1 MSLQKDVTKTTAAL
15 VIEIREIVR
24 AARTKAFQAV
34 NFAMVEAYWL
44 IGKRIVEEEQKGR
57 VRAQYGEQLVGAVS
71 RQLTTE
77 FGRGFSEANVWNFRQ
92 FYLTYPSE
100 KILYTLRRELSWSH
114 YRLIMRVES
123 PRAREYYIR
132 EAAAQHWSTR
142 QLERNINSLYYER
155 LLASRRKSPE
165 RGKRVAARSP
175 MPDDH
180 IKDPYILEFLGL
192 PMPPGFTEAQFEE
205 AIITNLQRF
214 LLELGKGFSFVGRQF
229 RITTETK
236 HFFIDLVFYNYVLK
250 CFVVIDL
257 KVGELAHQDIGQM
270 DMYVRLFEER
280 MRSEGDNPTIGLIL
294 CTEKDETIVRYSVL
308 KENRQLFAS
317 KYRLMLP
324 TEEELRHELERE
336 RAMLLETMPMK
347 QEQLQR
353 RTNGSE
359 QTRSRRRTRS
369 GRTKR

>member
-1 MSLQKDVTKTTAAL
+1 MSLQLNVTKITAAL
-15 VIEIREIVR
+15 VSEIREIVR
-24 AARTKAFQAV
+24 TDRAKVFHAV
-34 NFAMVEAYWL
+34 NFAMVEAYWS

-100 KILYTLRRELSWSH
+100 KILYALRRELSWSH

-123 PRAREYYIR
+123 TSAREYYVR
-132 EAAAQHWSTR
+132 EAAEQHWSTR

-155 LLASRRKSPE
+155 LLASRRKSSE
-165 RGKRVAARSP
+165 RRKRVATPSP
-175 MPDDH
+175 TPDDH
-180 IKDPYILEFLGL
+180 IKDPYILEFLGV

-205 AIITNLQRF
+205 AIISNLQRF

-257 KVGELAHQDIGQM
+257 KVGELTHQDIGQV

-317 KYRLMLP
+317 KYRLLLP

-336 RAMLLETMPMK
+336 RAFFLETMPAK
-347 QEQLQR
+347 EEQSQR
-353 RTNGSE
+353 RSIGSE
-359 QTRSRRRTRS
+359 QTRLRRRTKSR
-369 GRTKR
+369 RTKR